1 MTQCEQVLDYIKR
14 FGSITP
20 IEALADLGIMRLGAR
35 CWDLRK
41 EGHDIITETE
51 TSVNRFGKPVSY
63 ARYKLHTGV
72 SSPESTPYS
81 PESTLDMTQEEEE
94 QLAAWDKQDAEDM
107 YNYTNNQGELL

>member
-1 MTQCEQVLDYIKR
+1 MTQTEMVLDYIKR

-35 CWDLRK
+35 VWDLKR

-51 TSVNRFGKPVSY
+51 TSTNRFGKPVSY

-72 SSPESTPYS
+72 NAPEH
-81 PESTLDMTQEEEE
+81 
-94 QLAAWDKQDAEDM
+94 
-107 YNYTNNQGELL
+107 NYNQGELL